1 MPHPIFGRPVF
12 VGRLIVQDPAPYGV
26 ASAVSMA
33 HPSNKLDS
41 KRVDKRSKNSK
52 ISSRFISA
60 VENRRFRHEKHKA
73 MRRLFATL
81 AAEVAAK

>member
-1 MPHPIFGRPVF
+1 
-12 VGRLIVQDPAPYGV
+12 
-26 ASAVSMA
+26 MA

-52 ISSRFISA
+52 ISSRFIST
-60 VENRRFRHEKHKA
+60 VENQRDRHKKHKA

>member
-1 MPHPIFGRPVF
+1 
-12 VGRLIVQDPAPYGV
+12 
-26 ASAVSMA
+26 MA

-60 VENRRFRHEKHKA
+60 VENRRFRHKKHKA